1 MKIYESLKKLEEKG
15 YRVDEDK
22 AIFNLEDG
30 ALEIYIDHDNDEKT
44 IKTELHDLNV
54 FVSEDLKNR
63 SMESVMYELTGID
76 EEDNEID

>member
-1 MKIYESLKKLEEKG
+1 MKINESLKKLEEKG
-15 YRVDEDK
+15 YRVDQDK

-30 ALEIYIDHDNDEKT
+30 ALEIYLDHDEKT

>member
-30 ALEIYIDHDNDEKT
+30 ALEIYLDHDEKI